1 MYKKILV
8 PYDKS
13 DPAKNALGAALDLA
27 AGVPGAQITVLSVVD
42 WHDFNAE
49 TFKIASRMSGVMGD
63 TMDMDVISEVENEAI
78 KADMDAIAVAVGPGS
93 FTGVRIGVA
102 AAKGF
107 AWGREVPC
115 YGVSTLEAMALS
127 LGEYQGYVCP
137 VMDARRSQ
145 VYNALFYVN
154 HGSLKRI
161 TEDRAIALAQ
171 LKQEL
176 AHLTEPVFLVGDG
189 SVLTYK
195 TLSGDI
201 PNLIM
206 PPEHRMYQR
215 AAGVALL
222 AAQKQA
228 AGETGDGAA
237 LTPNYLRLSQAER
250 ERLERESA
258 NS

>member
-1 MYKKILV
+1 
-8 PYDKS
+8 
-13 DPAKNALGAALDLA
+13 
-27 AGVPGAQITVLSVVD
+27 
-42 WHDFNAE
+42 
-49 TFKIASRMSGVMGD
+49 
-63 TMDMDVISEVENEAI
+63 
-78 KADMDAIAVAVGPGS
+78 
-93 FTGVRIGVA
+93 
-102 AAKGF
+102 
-107 AWGREVPC
+107 
-115 YGVSTLEAMALS
+115 
-127 LGEYQGYVCP
+127 
-137 VMDARRSQ
+137 MDARRSQ

-161 TEDRAIALAQ
+161 TEDRAIALSQ

-176 AHLTEPVFLVGDG
+176 APLTEPVFLVGDG

-222 AAQKQA
+222 AAQKLA

-250 ERLERESA
+250 ERLEREQQ